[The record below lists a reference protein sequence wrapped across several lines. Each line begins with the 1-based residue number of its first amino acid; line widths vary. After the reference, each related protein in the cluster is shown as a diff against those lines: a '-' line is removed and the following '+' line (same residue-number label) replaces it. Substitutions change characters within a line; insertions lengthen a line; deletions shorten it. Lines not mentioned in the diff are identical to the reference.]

1 MTLKDISSKY
11 QENLYQFFSD
21 EKIIELIYKEQYGEK
36 EYIDNKDFYNSTFK
50 KILKD
55 IVFVPYITSEHL
67 EDYINSYKSK
77 YGEKYVQ
84 EHLAS
89 DILLLKNLQLEKNKI
104 VKNYTNI
111 LIDEL
116 MYKYPSFTKWN
127 KDIILKLCNS
137 NDFSENVA
145 IIKNNFSSN
154 NKVKLFFITKFINK
168 FSKTVDEKISME
180 TSSYYFH
187 RLKRPTN
194 VSINDKIMKNST
206 CEYKICDE
214 KNNNYYVFLPVLNYH
229 NKHDYLIA
237 AVHEIMHI
245 SKEKISKK
253 KSQTGFI
260 QENINRKNLTAYEPG
275 SNIFSTIK
283 WYIWAK
289 NKKAKINISEA
300 FENSITPNTKT
311 TEEILNQ
318 YQVRN
323 VVSEI
328 KKNNLDKNLK
338 MYYKNIEK
346 VKTTVLY
353 DIPDALTT
361 RFMESFGSYIQDV
374 NSGKLS
380 ISDFRKI
387 VGKINFNNLT
397 QLYSIWI
404 ADLRNRT
411 NSSQSQNS
419 LSTNN
424 ILSKNHYN
432 NFNNNNDFLFA
443 GNKIISAM
451 EKKANI
457 HNDDNSENKNKF
469 NTNNTNQFMKDILL
483 NPETLYKTSSTTKN
497 TNITQNKPILKK
509 QNIELDR

>member
-1 MTLKDISSKY
+1 
-11 QENLYQFFSD
+11 
-21 EKIIELIYKEQYGEK
+21 
-36 EYIDNKDFYNSTFK
+36 
-50 KILKD
+50 
-55 IVFVPYITSEHL
+55 
-67 EDYINSYKSK
+67 
-77 YGEKYVQ
+77 
-84 EHLAS
+84 
-89 DILLLKNLQLEKNKI
+89 
-104 VKNYTNI
+104 
-111 LIDEL
+111 
-116 MYKYPSFTKWN
+116 
-127 KDIILKLCNS
+127 
-137 NDFSENVA
+137 
-145 IIKNNFSSN
+145 
-154 NKVKLFFITKFINK
+154 
-168 FSKTVDEKISME
+168 
-180 TSSYYFH
+180 
-187 RLKRPTN
+187 
-194 VSINDKIMKNST
+194 
-206 CEYKICDE
+206 
-214 KNNNYYVFLPVLNYH
+214 
-229 NKHDYLIA
+229 
-237 AVHEIMHI
+237 
-245 SKEKISKK
+245 
-253 KSQTGFI
+253 
-260 QENINRKNLTAYEPG
+260 
-275 SNIFSTIK
+275 
-283 WYIWAK
+283 
-289 NKKAKINISEA
+289 
-300 FENSITPNTKT
+300 
-311 TEEILNQ
+311 
-318 YQVRN
+318 
-323 VVSEI
+323 
-328 KKNNLDKNLK
+328 